1 VRRLQFICGGR
12 QSPRHSLTR
21 RHRLGSS
28 ASAAKVCPEFD
39 HSGHSLCLAI
49 RIRPFATNWQSV
61 CPPAESFDSVQ
72 NHLSANDLPP
82 FFAIR
87 PLPPESRL
95 LAAICMMQLQNAN
108 PECHSTSVKMP
119 VSNRGASYGQT
130 GPVGPPIEPPSGA
143 TTLECDVRFP
153 VFAGEIPHWTRQFRS
168 DGPLEH
174 QLPFPPSRPSAAN
187 ERTFRKGWREDRAS
201 KRLQTQQARM
211 HWHDE
216 PSLR

>member
-1 VRRLQFICGGR
+1 VRKLQFICGCR
-12 QSPRHSLTR
+12 QTPRHFLTR
-21 RHRLGSS
+21 RHRLGAP

-61 CPPAESFDSVQ
+61 CPPAESFDSAQ

-87 PLPPESRL
+87 PLPSESRL

-130 GPVGPPIEPPSGA
+130 GPVGPPIEPVRTPIAVSGRA
-143 TTLECDVRFP
+143 
-153 VFAGEIPHWTRQFRS
+153 
-168 DGPLEH
+168 
-174 QLPFPPSRPSAAN
+174 PSRPSAAN
-187 ERTFRKGWREDRAS
+187 ERTFRKGWREDLAS

-211 HWHDE
+211 NWHDE